1 MSIQKHNKCK
11 KKRVNKKC
19 QLLIAFCLLTCV
31 LSFTQTKSFADN
43 TSTIYFYNPETNINN
58 FASLKT
64 EFDQYLSSHGSF
76 QFQPFSDRKSFEKFI
91 VGRSDGIFLI
101 SSWHFRQLKRNFPID
116 MQARLVGVSKGKATY
131 EKILTTKNNI
141 INVDLLKGKIVAS
154 SGNEDYTKKVLL
166 QMHGEGKKNVVDSMK
181 ILTVPKDID
190 ALMAVGYG
198 MADSAL
204 TTESSLTKLEA
215 INPKQY
221 GFLRPLA
228 KSEEIL
234 LPIIAAPK
242 KPDENI
248 KLLLAII
255 EKMETV
261 LDGKKKL
268 KMLGVDGW
276 KKVEKLERIFLEER

>member
-1 MSIQKHNKCK
+1 MSTLKQYNSEEKNVF
-11 KKRVNKKC
+11 KRYG
-19 QLLIAFCLLTCV
+19 QHIAFCLLACMLLLTP
-31 LSFTQTKSFADN
+31 TKTLAGN
-43 TSTIYFYNPETNINN
+43 TYTIYFYNPETNINN

-64 EFDQYLSSHGSF
+64 EFDQYLSGYGSF
-76 QFQPFSDRKSFEKFI
+76 QFQPFSDRKSFEEFI
-91 VGRSDGIFLI
+91 VGRRDGVFLM
-101 SSWHFRQLKRNFPID
+101 SSWHFRQLKRKFPID
-116 MQARLVGVSKGKATY
+116 MDARLVGVSEGKATH

-141 INVDLLKGKIVAS
+141 ININLLKGKTVAS
-154 SGNEDYTKKVLL
+154 SGNEDYTKNILM
-166 QMHGEGKKNVVDSMK
+166 QMQGEGNRNIVDSMK

-204 TTESSLTKLEA
+204 TTESSLRKLA
-215 INPKQY
+215 TINPKQY
-221 GFLRPLA
+221 GFLRPLS

-234 LPIIAAPK
+234 LPIIAAPRQS
-242 KPDENI
+242 DEKI
-248 KLLLAII
+248 RLLLTII

-276 KKVEKLERIFLEER
+276 KKVEELERIFLEE